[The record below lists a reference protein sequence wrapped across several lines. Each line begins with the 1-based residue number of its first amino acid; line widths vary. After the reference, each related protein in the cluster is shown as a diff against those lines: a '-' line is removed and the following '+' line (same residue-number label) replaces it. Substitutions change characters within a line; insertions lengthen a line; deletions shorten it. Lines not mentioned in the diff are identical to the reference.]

1 MTTKKEI
8 IEASKIYFNER
19 FGQNEFVPGETY
31 IPPSGKVLD
40 AEDCANLIDAS
51 LDMWLTAGRFAAQ
64 FEPTLAKKF
73 ASSNKKFNFSLIF
86 IIYHYAR

>member
-1 MTTKKEI
+1 LTTKKEI
-8 IEASKIYFNER
+8 IAASKVYFNER

-51 LDMWLTAGRFAAQ
+51 LRYVAHSWPFRR
-64 FEPTLAKKF
+64 P
-73 ASSNKKFNFSLIF
+73 I
-86 IIYHYAR
+86 